1 MKTVIM
7 VRHGQSETN
16 VRKVFTGQL
25 NAPLTEA
32 GRQQANLMA
41 QYLDKFRVEKIYV
54 SSLERAVETAQA
66 IAQRQ
71 NCPMEKRNELMEIN
85 SGLWQGLTFAEI
97 AEKYPQ
103 TYEVWR
109 TDIGKATPDGG
120 ETCKQLY
127 DRVTAFLEKVLTE
140 PKETVCLVCHATPIR
155 MMESFILAG
164 SADRAQEISWVPN
177 ASVTVYAY
185 DGEFREVERGTC
197 DFLGELCTNLPKT
210 I

>member
-16 VRKVFTGQL
+16 VRKVFTGQID
-25 NAPLTEA
+25 APLTDLGREQARRMA
-32 GRQQANLMA
+32 G
-41 QYLDKFRVEKIYV
+41 YLDKYKVDKIYA
-54 SSLERAVETAQA
+54 SALERAVETAQA

-71 NCPMEKRNELMEIN
+71 NCPMETCEELMEIN
-85 SGLWQGLTFAEI
+85 SGLWQGLTFTEI

-109 TDIGKATPDGG
+109 ENIGLATPDGG

-127 DRVTAFLEKVLTE
+127 DRVTAFFKKVLEE
-140 PKETVCLVCHATPIR
+140 PEETICLVCHATPIR
-155 MMESFILAG
+155 MMESFILTG
-164 SADRAQEISWVPN
+164 SADGAQEISWVPN

-185 DGEFREVERGTC
+185 DGRFTEIERGTC

>member
-1 MKTVIM
+1 MKTIIM

-32 GRQQANLMA
+32 GREQAMRMA
-41 QYLDKFRVEKIYV
+41 QYLDKYRIDKIYV

-66 IAQRQ
+66 IADRQ
-71 NCPMEKRNELMEIN
+71 NCPMEKRDELMEIN
-85 SGLWQGLTFAEI
+85 SGLWQGLTFTEI
-97 AEKYPQ
+97 AEKHPQ

-109 TDIGKATPDGG
+109 SDIGKATPDGG
-120 ETCKQLY
+120 ETCKELY
-127 DRVTAFLEKVLTE
+127 ARVTAFLEKVLTE
-140 PKETVCLVCHATPIR
+140 PEKTVCLVCHAIPIR

-164 SADRAQEISWVPN
+164 SADGAQEIPWVPN

-185 DGEFREVERGTC
+185 DGKFREVERGTC
-197 DFLGELCTNLPKT
+197 DFLGELCTNLPKN

>member
-16 VRKVFTGQL
+16 VRKVFTGQID
-25 NAPLTEA
+25 APLTDV
-32 GRQQANLMA
+32 GREQACMMA
-41 QYLDKFRVEKIYV
+41 AYLDKYKVDKIYA
-54 SSLERAVETAQA
+54 SSLSRAMETAQA
-66 IAQRQ
+66 IADRQ
-71 NCPMEKRNELMEIN
+71 NCSVEKRDELMEIN
-85 SGLWQGLTFAEI
+85 SGLWQGLTFTEI

-103 TYEVWR
+103 TYEAWR
-109 TDIGKATPDGG
+109 ENIGLATPDGG

-127 DRVTAFLEKVLTE
+127 DRVTVFFKEVLEAPE
-140 PKETVCLVCHATPIR
+140 ETVCLVCHATPIR
-155 MMESFILAG
+155 MMESYIRCG
-164 SADRAQEISWVPN
+164 SAAGAQEIPWVPN

-185 DGEFREVERGTC
+185 DGRFTEVERGTC

>member
-1 MKTVIM
+1 MKTVIL

-25 NAPLTEA
+25 DAPLTEA

-41 QYLDKFRVEKIYV
+41 QYLDKFRVEKIYA
-54 SSLERAVETAQA
+54 STLERAIETAQA
-66 IAQRQ
+66 IARRQ
-71 NCPMEKRNELMEIN
+71 KCPIEKSDALKEIN

-97 AEKYPQ
+97 AEKYPENYQ
-103 TYEVWR
+103 IWKN
-109 TDIGKATPDGG
+109 DIGFATPDGG

-127 DRVTAFLEKVLTE
+127 DRVTAFLEKVLTAPE
-140 PKETVCLVCHATPIR
+140 ETVCLVCHATPIR
-155 MMESFILAG
+155 MMESFILAD
-164 SADRAQEISWVPN
+164 SADGAQEIPWVPN
-177 ASVTVYAY
+177 ASVTVYTY
-185 DGEFREVERGTC
+185 NGQFREVERGTC